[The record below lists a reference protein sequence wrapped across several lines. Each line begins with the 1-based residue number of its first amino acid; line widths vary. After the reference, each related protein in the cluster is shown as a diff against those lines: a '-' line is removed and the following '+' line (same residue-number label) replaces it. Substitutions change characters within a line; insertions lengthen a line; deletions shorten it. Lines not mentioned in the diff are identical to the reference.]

1 MSISRSTFLLA
12 VLVASLVTA
21 TGRAEDLAGTVDA
34 NLRDSGALSG
44 YRVHVKA
51 KSGTVW
57 LEGQVGGQKQLASAV
72 SIAEN
77 TEGVERVV
85 NRLSI
90 ANQSHAKSAA
100 AFSLPQSVRALIGL
114 PMPAAPKSIDQS
126 NSDEN
131 QLLAGRDADEE
142 AAENARVM
150 LLVNES
156 EEEAVSEVA
165 LAQAVAP
172 EARRQSKPQSQ
183 ATGSQQAKAG
193 LRAGTPRPLGMAS
206 ARPMPQASAAG
217 QPQGTRPKGRM
228 PQTATRASAM
238 GEPMQLPAPGGPG
251 RLGGYEGRMA
261 DGQVAEGQIVPG
273 SMRMTEGPAG
283 EGYAGGSVRANGN
296 PGMGRPMPM
305 GSAGVGMPPVP
316 MRGDGPNMPKYSWP
330 SYAASPNY
338 AAVQYPTQYS
348 PTAWPYIGPFYPYP
362 QVPLGWRRVSLEWD
376 DGWWFLDF
384 DDRHQHSHHR

>member
-21 TGRAEDLAGTVDA
+21 TSRAEDLAGTVA
-34 NLRDSGALSG
+34 AHLRDSGALSG
-44 YRVHVKA
+44 YRVNVKS

-90 ANQSHAKSAA
+90 ANQTSAKSFV
-100 AFSLPQSVRALIGL
+100 AFSLPESVRALIGL
-114 PMPAAPKSIDQS
+114 PMPAAPESIDEGS
-126 NSDEN
+126 SDEN
-131 QLLAGRDADEE
+131 QSLAGRDADEE

-156 EEEAVSEVA
+156 EDEAVSEAA

-172 EARRQSKPQSQ
+172 GARRQAKPQSQ
-183 ATGSQQAKAG
+183 ATGSQQSKAE
-193 LRAGTPRPLGMAS
+193 LRAGAPRPLGISS
-206 ARPMPQASAAG
+206 ARPMPYAPDAS
-217 QPQGTRPKGRM
+217 QPQGARSKGRR
-228 PQTATRASAM
+228 PQTVTRASAM
-238 GEPMQLPAPGGPG
+238 GDPMQLPAPGGPG

-261 DGQVAEGQIVPG
+261 EGQAAEGQIVPG
-273 SMRMTEGPAG
+273 SMRMTEGTAG
-283 EGYAGGSVRANGN
+283 EGYAGGSVRADSN
-296 PGMGRPMPM
+296 PGIGRPMPM